1 MVNGFNIYG
10 FIHNTNLDK
19 KITTLA
25 KKKKKKELKGDKIVH
40 LQAFSSSYF
49 VFQPIYIYFKKIG
62 NRVKPPDTSDNGL
75 APSLTYMVLDQEQN
89 LMDNV

>member
-1 MVNGFNIYG
+1 MDLIFMGSY
-10 FIHNTNLDK
+10 
-19 KITTLA
+19 ITLIQT
-25 KKKKKKELKGDKIVH
+25 KNNYTSKKKKELKGDKIVH

-62 NRVKPPDTSDNGL
+62 NRVELPDTSDNGL